1 MKFLCLVYFEPAA
14 FAALSPDEKA
24 NVGRDS
30 TAYDHELGRSG
41 HYVVAEALDPV
52 START
57 VQVRRGKA
65 KVTDGPF
72 AETKEHLGGFILI
85 DAANMSEAVDIAAK
99 IPLAKLGSIEV
110 RPVMTFGGKP

>member
-1 MKFLCLVYFEPAA
+1 MKFVCLVYFEPQA
-14 FAALSPDEKA
+14 FAALSPSEKA
-24 NVGRDS
+24 AIGRDS
-30 TAYDHELGRSG
+30 MAYDKELDRIG
-41 HYVVAEALDPV
+41 HYIIAEALDPV

-85 DAANMSEAVDIAAK
+85 DATNMDEALYIAAK
-99 IPLAKLGSIEV
+99 IPLAKIGSIEV
-110 RPVMTFGGKP
+110 RPVMIFDEKP

>member
-1 MKFLCLVYFEPAA
+1 MKFICLVYIESGT
-14 FAALSPDEKA
+14 FAALSPSEKATLDRNSMAYDEK
-24 NVGRDS
+24 
-30 TAYDHELGRSG
+30 LQRSG
-41 HYVVAEALDPV
+41 HYLVAEALHPV

-57 VQVRRGKA
+57 VRVRRGKA

-99 IPLAKLGSIEV
+99 IPLAKLGSVEV
-110 RPVMTFGGKP
+110 RPVMTFGD